1 MARFLHY
8 LQLLLDFLLEKWIFQ
23 VCFFFFVLLLFGKAG
38 FCYYIIYLFLSFIG
52 YSNMVGTI
60 PSVFPSSLL
69 ELEIGDNLHD
79 VATFPALP
87 PQLTKL
93 RFDKGNL
100 SGTIPPFPDTL
111 KSIQINTNMLIGEF
125 FVCLDVIL

>member
-1 MARFLHY
+1 
-8 LQLLLDFLLEKWIFQ
+8 
-23 VCFFFFVLLLFGKAG
+23 
-38 FCYYIIYLFLSFIG
+38 
-52 YSNMVGTI
+52 MVGTI